1 MISSDVH
8 KTSRNLCKKKKK
20 CAWLHLY
27 TPSSPI
33 SHVQW
38 PPTTSLEQFL
48 RAIVLIYPQ
57 IKLNS
62 QLWYCAFFFLKLT
75 VPLGLGPL
83 LTNSPLSWHNENA
96 ACNLV
101 SQNPS
106 VFGHQSQASA
116 APSSWWRPES
126 ISSLATRPSSQNKEQ
141 NERKISS
148 GFYRGDPQPSLSK

>member
-8 KTSRNLCKKKKK
+8 KTSRNLCKKKK

-62 QLWYCAFFFLKLT
+62 QLWHCAFFFFKADSPFGSGTPSDKFPFELAQRERCLQPCVSESQCVWPPKPSQRCTFQLMETRKYILTGHKAKLSEQRT
-75 VPLGLGPL
+75 KWKENL
-83 LTNSPLSWHNENA
+83 LWFLQRWSTA
-96 ACNLV
+96 KFV
-101 SQNPS
+101 
-106 VFGHQSQASA
+106 
-116 APSSWWRPES
+116 
-126 ISSLATRPSSQNKEQ
+126 
-141 NERKISS
+141 
-148 GFYRGDPQPSLSK
+148 